1 LAPYVGADLSVM
13 EADTIRM
20 RTNTQG
26 LKPFVMT
33 NLRTLTGL
41 QDVVD
46 FIVTKGMLPNWLRL
60 AGYLKLAFTNI

>member
-1 LAPYVGADLSVM
+1 M

-20 RTNTQG
+20 RTNAHG

-46 FIVTKGMLPNWLRL
+46 FIVTKGML
-60 AGYLKLAFTNI
+60 AH